1 MTVVAAIVTPSESF
15 IGSDS
20 LAAIG
25 ELCAPSSSPKI
36 AKFGTM
42 LAGFAGSWRAGQ
54 QFFDYCSMLSHPT
67 LKQALEFETT
77 ETDWNLLV
85 VENGRIFEVASDR
98 SVIEA
103 TTDEGYSYGAIGTG
117 APVAL
122 GALGFNYTFD
132 RSDLLRALEVAGL
145 HTTNVG
151 GPYRII
157 GQRD

>member
-1 MTVVAAIVTPSESF
+1 MTVVAAIVTPGESF

-20 LAAIG
+20 LAAAG
-25 ELCAPSSSPKI
+25 ELCAPSASPKI

-42 LAGFAGSWRAGQ
+42 LVGFAGSWRAGQ
-54 QFFDYCSMLSHPT
+54 QFFDHCAILAHPT
-67 LKQALEFETT
+67 LRQALEFETT
-77 ETDWNLLV
+77 ETDWNFLV
-85 VENGRIFEVASDR
+85 VENSRIFEVASDR

-103 TTDEGYSYGAIGTG
+103 TTDEGYSYGAIGSG

-132 RSDLLRALEVAGL
+132 RSDLLRALEVSGL